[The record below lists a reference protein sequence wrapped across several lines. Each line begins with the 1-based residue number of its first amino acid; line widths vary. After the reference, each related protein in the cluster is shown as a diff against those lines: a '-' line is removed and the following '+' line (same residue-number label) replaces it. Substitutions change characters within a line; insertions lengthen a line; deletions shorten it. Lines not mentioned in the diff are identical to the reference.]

1 MTQAAIPT
9 RQLQGK
15 LGRLSLRRQVAALA
29 VWPFFE
35 LLMHSL
41 VGVVDTAIAGRIDTA
56 SLDAIGVAA
65 YVGWLVGMLHNAV
78 GIGAGALI
86 SRATGGGRKALAN
99 AALGQAMLIALAWGL
114 LTAGLIALAAPWIAS
129 IFGLLEPAHEL
140 AVTYLRVVAVGVAFN
155 ALLTVA
161 NAALRAAGDTRTP
174 FLAMCVANAVNVVA
188 SLAFVFGPA
197 PVGGFGVAGIAA
209 GTAVA
214 WLAGMVVV
222 LAALASG
229 RFAIRLRKRWLSPHR
244 HTITRIVR
252 VALPSLVEN
261 SGMWIGN
268 ALVGTIV
275 GMLMAR
281 SQTPGLMG
289 AHIVAIRLESLSFLP
304 GVAVGMAG
312 ATLVGQYLGAGDPG
326 MAKRAAHLCWA
337 VGAGIMT
344 AMGLVFI
351 AVPEQLAALLASGE
365 DVVRVKEM
373 AAPLLRI
380 AGPIQC
386 FFGTY
391 LVLSQCL
398 RGAGDTRGPMT
409 ITYASTFLVRLPLAF
424 VLGYVLG
431 FGLNGVWF
439 GLCGELVVR
448 GCLYIARFR
457 GGKWQRVTV

>member
-1 MTQAAIPT
+1 MTTQVPPAI
-9 RQLQGK
+9 
-15 LGRLSLRRQVAALA
+15 
-29 VWPFFE
+29 E
-35 LLMHSL
+35 
-41 VGVVDTAIAGRIDTA
+41 DE
-56 SLDAIGVAA
+56 
-65 YVGWLVGMLHNAV
+65 
-78 GIGAGALI
+78 
-86 SRATGGGRKALAN
+86 
-99 AALGQAMLIALAWGL
+99 AMLDDMLSQPSDEL
-114 LTAGLIALAAPWIAS
+114 VETLAGL
-129 IFGLLEPAHEL
+129 E
-140 AVTYLRVVAVGVAFN
+140 
-155 ALLTVA
+155 
-161 NAALRAAGDTRTP
+161 GDITI
-174 FLAMCVANAVNVVA
+174 L
-188 SLAFVFGPA
+188 G
-197 PVGGFGVAGIAA
+197 VGGKMGP
-209 GTAVA
+209 T
-214 WLAGMVVV
+214 LA
-222 LAALASG
+222 
-229 RFAIRLRKRWLSPHR
+229 R
-244 HTITRIVR
+244 
-252 VALPSLVEN
+252 
-261 SGMWIGN
+261 
-268 ALVGTIV
+268 
-275 GMLMAR
+275 
-281 SQTPGLMG
+281 
-289 AHIVAIRLESLSFLP
+289 
-304 GVAVGMAG
+304 
-312 ATLVGQYLGAGDPG
+312 